1 MPAASMTDENAPAAT
16 LMPIFATPFAE
27 VALPV
32 GSALNAS
39 LAALLAARA
48 TEEHRDSAARHDPLC
63 YLSREDLFERQDEPV
78 AALRNELLAG
88 LCPAVLAATLHT
100 EAEFDQLGVQARA
113 RFALIRPDGCLPAQ
127 TLPLASWCAIYC
139 VAAPP
144 APAGRADSGV
154 LRLYESRLGA
164 MFADATT
171 WRMRA
176 PFAGGH
182 HLWRPR
188 PGSMAVFPAH
198 LAHEV
203 ALNRTA
209 GDLVLVIAR
218 VRFAS
223 PGQQASPPW

>member
-1 MPAASMTDENAPAAT
+1 MTNPTPTAPAAT

-27 VALPV
+27 VSLPV
-32 GSALNAS
+32 SGALNES
-39 LAALLAARA
+39 LAALLTARA
-48 TEEHRDSAARHDPLC
+48 TEDRRDPDRRRDPLS
-63 YLSREDLFERQDEPV
+63 YVSREDLFEWPDEPV
-78 AALRNELLAG
+78 AALRDELLAG
-88 LCPAVLAATLHT
+88 LCPAVLATTLYT

-113 RFALIRPDGCLPAQ
+113 RFAIIRADGCLPAQ
-127 TLPLASWCAIYC
+127 SLALASWCAIYC

-144 APAGRADSGV
+144 APAGRPDSGV
-154 LRLYESRLGA
+154 LRLYESRLGG

-171 WRMRA
+171 WRMRP

-188 PGSMAVFPAH
+188 PGSMATFPAH

-203 ALNRTA
+203 ALNRSG

-218 VRFAS
+218 IRFAN
-223 PGQQASPPW
+223 PGQQAAPPW

>member
-1 MPAASMTDENAPAAT
+1 MREPAMTAENAPAAT

-32 GSALNAS
+32 ESALNES
-39 LAALLAARA
+39 LTALLTARA
-48 TEEHRDSAARHDPLC
+48 SEERRDSAARRDPLC
-63 YLSREDLFERQDEPV
+63 YLSREDLFEWQDEPV
-78 AALRNELLAG
+78 AALRGELLAG
-88 LCPAVLAATLHT
+88 LCPAVLATTLHS

-113 RFALIRPDGCLPAQ
+113 RFAIIRPNGCLPAQ
-127 TLPLASWCAIYC
+127 SLPLASWCAIYC

-154 LRLYESRLGA
+154 LRLYESRLGG

-171 WRMRA
+171 WRMRP

-188 PGSMAVFPAH
+188 VGSMAAFPAH
-198 LAHEV
+198 LAHEI
-203 ALNRTA
+203 ALNRST
-209 GDLVLVIAR
+209 GDLVMVIAR
-218 VRFAS
+218 VRFAN
-223 PGQQASPPW
+223 PGQQTSPPW

>member
-1 MPAASMTDENAPAAT
+1 MPEPPMTAENAPAAT

-32 GSALNAS
+32 ESALNES

-48 TEEHRDSAARHDPLC
+48 TEERRDSGARHDPLC
-63 YLSREDLFERQDEPV
+63 YLSREELFEWQDEPV
-78 AALRNELLAG
+78 AALRVELLAG
-88 LCPAVLAATLHT
+88 LCSAVLATTLHT

-113 RFALIRPDGCLPAQ
+113 RFAIIRPDGCLPAQ
-127 TLPLASWCAIYC
+127 SLALASWCAVYC

-154 LRLYESRLGA
+154 LRLYETRLSG

-171 WRMRA
+171 WRMRPA
-176 PFAGGH
+176 FAGGH
-182 HLWRPR
+182 HLWRPK
-188 PGSMAVFPAH
+188 PGSMAAFPAH
-198 LAHEV
+198 LAHEI
-203 ALNRTA
+203 ALNRSA

-218 VRFAS
+218 VRFAN